1 MLLSDFGGW
10 TKLVIHLV
18 LGGARSGKS
27 RFAEQQVADIIAA
40 QPQGIDIIYI
50 ATATAGD
57 DEMSIRI
64 TRHQQDRQASQL
76 LWQTIETPLA
86 LADCLGQID
95 KVDQVILVDCLT
107 LYLTNHLLS
116 LAPEQLQNGTLS
128 SWQTEKQ
135 QLLSTLPQMQSHI
148 ILVSNEVGSGIVP
161 MGELSREFV
170 DQAGWLNQAVAS
182 LADQVSLVVAGL
194 PFSLKAPKS

>member
-1 MLLSDFGGW
+1 MLLGYFGGW
-10 TKLVIHLV
+10 FKLVIHLV

-27 RFAEQQVADIIAA
+27 RFAEQQVANIVKPL
-40 QPQGIDIIYI
+40 PQHMDIIYI
-50 ATATAGD
+50 ATATADD

-95 KVDQVILVDCLT
+95 KADQVILVDCLT

>member
-27 RFAEQQVADIIAA
+27 GFAEQQVADIVAA

>member
-1 MLLSDFGGW
+1 M
-10 TKLVIHLV
+10 IHLV

-27 RFAEQQVADIIAA
+27 GFAEQHVANIVKAF
-40 QPQGIDIIYI
+40 PQHMDVIYI

-57 DEMSIRI
+57 DEMNARI
-64 TRHQQDRQASQL
+64 SRHQQDRITSQL

-86 LADCLGQID
+86 LADCLNQID
-95 KVDQVILVDCLT
+95 KANQVILVDCLT

-116 LAPEQLQNGTLS
+116 LAPEQLQNGILS

-135 QLLSTLPQMQSHI
+135 QLLSTLAKMQSHVV
-148 ILVSNEVGSGIVP
+148 LVSNEVGSGIVP

-170 DQAGWLNQAVAS
+170 DQAGWLNQSVAL

-194 PFSLKAPKS
+194 PLSLKAPKS

>member
-1 MLLSDFGGW
+1 MLLGYFGGW
-10 TKLVIHLV
+10 FKLVIHLV

-27 RFAEQQVADIIAA
+27 RFAEQQVANIVKPL
-40 QPQGIDIIYI
+40 PQHMDIIYI
-50 ATATAGD
+50 ATATADD

-95 KVDQVILVDCLT
+95 KADQVILVDCLT

-128 SWQTEKQ
+128 SWQMEKQ

-182 LADQVSLVVAGL
+182 LADKVSLVVAGL
-194 PFSLKAPKS
+194 PLSLKAPKS